1 MLLCN
6 LPCGMAVPHVLVLS
20 LVDLELPPELRI
32 WRTFARNP
40 AGVFFRMFPTSV
52 PIFTLIHSV
61 LLEISD
67 ANSIPNSRFPVLP
80 GGFIFRGQSGE
91 TAKNVGL

>member
-67 ANSIPNSRFPVLP
+67 ANSIPKFSVPRVP
-80 GGFIFRGQSGE
+80 GWLYFQGTKRGNG
-91 TAKNVGL
+91 